1 MTTNFTEVDKAV
13 SLFSAVP
20 KKYNCAQ
27 SVAMAFGRDD
37 LVAPLKTC
45 GGGRAEG
52 GLCGALH
59 ATLLLLPEN
68 KWETVKKQFHDRAGN
83 TLCRIIRREGN
94 TPCVDCVRIA
104 VNLVTELRNQP

>member
-1 MTTNFTEVDKAV
+1 MTNCTEVDKAV

-27 SVAMAFGRDD
+27 SVAIAFGRSD
-37 LVAPLKTC
+37 LVTQLKAC
-45 GGGRAEG
+45 GGGRAED

-68 KWETVKKQFHDRAGN
+68 EEETVKEQFQNRAGH
-83 TLCRIIRREGN
+83 TLCRTIRHEGK
-94 TPCVDCVRIA
+94 TPCVECVRLA
-104 VNLVTELRNQP
+104 AHLVVESRSQS